1 MSDTSVRTTQLH
13 GWIERLRAGDAAAA
27 DELVCAV
34 AARLE
39 RLTRKM
45 LRDFPGVRLHAQTDD
60 VLQNALMRLLRS
72 LREVSLASMRVF
84 YNLAAGMLRRELLD
98 LARHYARGNRHGA
111 AARGG
116 PGPDESAA
124 PAEAA
129 APAEP
134 ADDLER
140 WTRFHEEVEKLP
152 VEEREVVGLIF
163 YHDWGQA
170 EVAEL
175 FGVTVR
181 TVQRRWASALMR
193 LHRLLGE
200 SDAFFPDR
208 KGPEARR

>member
-1 MSDTSVRTTQLH
+1 MD
-13 GWIERLRAGDAAAA
+13 RLRAGDVAAA
-27 DELVCAV
+27 DELVRAV

-45 LRDFPGVRLHAQTDD
+45 LRNFPGVRLHAQTDD
-60 VLQNALMRLLRS
+60 VLQNALLRLLRS
-72 LREVSLASMRVF
+72 LREVSLASMRDF

-98 LARHYARGNRHGA
+98 LARHYARANRLGEV
-111 AARGG
+111 ARGA
-116 PGPDESAA
+116 PSPEESAA
-124 PAEAA
+124 PGEAA

-140 WTRFHEEVEKLP
+140 WTRFHEAVESLP

-181 TVQRRWASALMR
+181 TVQRRWASALMK
-193 LHRLLGE
+193 LHRLIGA
-200 SDAFFPDR
+200 SDTFLPDR
-208 KGPEARR
+208 KAP

>member
-1 MSDTSVRTTQLH
+1 M
-13 GWIERLRAGDAAAA
+13 GRLRAGDAAAD
-27 DELVCAV
+27 DELVRAV
-34 AARLE
+34 TARLE

-45 LRDFPGVRLHAQTDD
+45 RRNFPGVRVHAQTDD
-60 VLQNALMRLLRS
+60 VLQNALLWLLRR
-72 LREVSLASMRVF
+72 LREVSLASMRDF

-98 LARHYARGNRHGA
+98 LARHYARANRHGVV
-111 AARGG
+111 ARGA
-116 PGPDESAA
+116 PSPQEVAA
-124 PAEAA
+124 PAKAA

-140 WTRFHEEVEKLP
+140 WTRFHEAVEKLP

-181 TVQRRWASALMR
+181 TVQRRWGSLDKTAPHPGRHGHVPLISLQGA
-193 LHRLLGE
+193 G
-200 SDAFFPDR
+200 
-208 KGPEARR
+208 G

>member
-1 MSDTSVRTTQLH
+1 M
-13 GWIERLRAGDAAAA
+13 ERLRAGDAAAA
-27 DELVCAV
+27 NELVRAV
-34 AARLE
+34 TARLE

-45 LRDFPGVRLHAQTDD
+45 LRGFPNVRRHAQTDD
-60 VLQNALMRLLRS
+60 VLQSALLRLLRG
-72 LREVSLASMRVF
+72 LREVSLASMRDF

-98 LARHYARGNRHGA
+98 LARHYARANRHGA

-116 PGPDESAA
+116 LAPDESAG

-134 ADDLER
+134 AGDLER
-140 WTRFHEEVEKLP
+140 WTHFHEEVEKLP

-163 YHDWGQA
+163 YHGWGQA

-181 TVQRRWASALMR
+181 TVQRRWASAMVK

-200 SDAFFPDR
+200 ADTAP
-208 KGPEARR
+208 